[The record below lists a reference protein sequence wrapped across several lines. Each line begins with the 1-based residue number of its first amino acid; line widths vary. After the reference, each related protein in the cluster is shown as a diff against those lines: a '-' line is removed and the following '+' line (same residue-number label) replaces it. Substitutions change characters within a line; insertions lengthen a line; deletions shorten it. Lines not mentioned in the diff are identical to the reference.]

1 METRIEYGR
10 IADHYL
16 AQWGGLDAG
25 LPRLV
30 AEPEVAE
37 IDDGYGL
44 RNLARHLV
52 DAGRIEDLHRLLSCE
67 QPAGRSRLGVVN
79 VWFDAHV
86 RIGRVESYLDDLRL
100 AQQLAEEST
109 DAELATG
116 RPATSLGRELR
127 YALMIGCARSAA
139 DPVPGTLGLML
150 IEAGIWD
157 ITRAL
162 ANVRLQNAIGRCA
175 GLVGLLPVLTAQQ
188 RPAVLAEALTAAAE
202 VWTSN
207 TDSSA
212 GGQALETVAPHL
224 TAELFVQALDTI
236 AALPDEWDRAFLLTS
251 LVERLPASLL
261 GRALAVAVAFSR
273 EGYRSLALEQLA
285 PYLPAALLPEALAA
299 AAEITDPDDR
309 RQALAALGAQEDGE
323 DEEHEQE
330 DAEEDNEEEDNEDYD
345 EDDFARLLADVRY
358 ATYFTTAIQ
367 DRAPDLTEDQL
378 ARVVIAV
385 REQDRP
391 GFLGRVLVGVA
402 SHLTGAALTEA
413 FAAARSLTRMDHR
426 AHSLVALCER
436 LPVAEHPAV
445 LAEALAAARAVE
457 ECGPRL
463 PALLDVA
470 PLLPADQRPTVLA
483 EALVAAQQDIWDV
496 SHAESKAAFS
506 LSPSGSPHRFGH
518 VDLPTEVFQNNREMR
533 DALVRAQRMW
543 RDDGDRAAVIAVLR
557 PVLHQFTRRWL
568 DEEFGPAF
576 GAAVRDLGGV
586 EASEGFAAAVD
597 DSYRWWP

>member
-1 METRIEYGR
+1 MGSRIEHGR

-44 RNLARHLV
+44 RNLAWHLV
-52 DAGRIEDLHRLLSCE
+52 DAGRIEDLHQLLSCE
-67 QPAGRSRLGVVN
+67 QPAGRRRLGVVN

-86 RIGRVESYLDDLRL
+86 RVGWVESYLDDLRL
-100 AQQLAEEST
+100 AQHLAEEAT

-127 YALMIGCARSAA
+127 YALMVGCADSAA

-157 ITRAL
+157 VTRAL
-162 ANVRLQNAIGRCA
+162 ANARRQNAIGRCA
-175 GLVGLLPVLTAQQ
+175 DLVELLPVLTARQ
-188 RPAVLAEALTAAAE
+188 RPAALAEALTAAAE

-207 TDSSA
+207 PDSSA
-212 GGQALETVAPHL
+212 SGQALEKIAPRL
-224 TAELFVQALDTI
+224 TEDLFVQALDII
-236 AALPDEWDRAFLLTS
+236 AALPDERGRAFLLAN
-251 LVERLPASLL
+251 LVKLLPASLL
-261 GRALAVAVAFSR
+261 GRALAVAVAFSP
-273 EGYRSLALEQLA
+273 EGHRPWALEELA
-285 PYLPAALLPEALAA
+285 PYLPAVLLPEALAA

-309 RQALAALGAQEDGE
+309 RQALAVLAAQEDDE
-323 DEEHEQE
+323 DGDHDEDDDDHEQE
-330 DAEEDNEEEDNEDYD
+330 DEEDYD
-345 EDDFARLLADVRY
+345 ENDFARLLADVRY

-367 DRAPDLTEDQL
+367 DHAPQLTEDQL
-378 ARVVIAV
+378 ARAVTAV
-385 REQDRP
+385 RKQDRP

-402 SHLTGAALTEA
+402 PHLTGAALTEA

-426 AHSLVALCER
+426 AHSLVALCAR
-436 LPVAEHPAV
+436 LPGPERPAV

-470 PLLPADQRPTVLA
+470 PLLAADQRPPVLA

-496 SHAESKAAFS
+496 THTEAKAAFS
-506 LSPSGSPHRFGH
+506 LSQSGAPHLFGH
-518 VDLPTEVFQNNREMR
+518 VDLPAEVFQNNQEMR
-533 DALVRAQRMW
+533 DVLIRAQRMW
-543 RDDGDRAAVIAVLR
+543 LDDGGRAAVIAVLR

-568 DEEFGPAF
+568 DEQFGPAF
-576 GAAVRDLGGV
+576 GAAVQDLGGV
-586 EASEGFAAAVD
+586 GASEEFAAAVS